1 MKERFETQLD
11 NTVKIITV
19 LVHLLVIAM
28 LFSSILIEGF
38 GIERVLVVILLLVV
52 FGLAYVLRPFEY
64 WVDEEY
70 ITIHKNILP
79 KKIAIADIT
88 SIESIAFADLK
99 IRLRLF
105 GSGGLWGWYGIFWSP
120 KYKTITLFCTEKKN
134 TVLICTKSN
143 KYFVLSPKDSA
154 AFGQKIQSIKS
165 GNNNS

>member
-28 LFSSILIEGF
+28 LFSSMLIEGF
-38 GIERVLVVILLLVV
+38 AIERVLVLVLLLVA

-99 IRLRLF
+99 IRIRLF
-105 GSGGLWGWYGIFWSP
+105 GSGGLWGWYGIFWSA
-120 KYKTITLFCTEKKN
+120 KYKTIHLFCTEKKN
-134 TVLICTKSN
+134 NVLICTKSN
-143 KYFVLSPKDSA
+143 KYYVLSPKESI
-154 AFGQKIQSIKS
+154 AFGQKIQAIKS
-165 GNNNS
+165 RGNMS